1 METHTDARNYPIKH
15 YVRMLLLISFATLI
29 LDIIISCIS
38 ISLVQRQSAQY
49 LRNTA
54 DLYIDRI
61 NNNFAYVNRF
71 MGWTL
76 ANDEDL
82 KVMNGHEPRD
92 TAFIKSHRNL
102 YKRYAE
108 LQKSLGAEYNFFI
121 YLKENQFFANSAP
134 MNLPYP
140 EFEALEKQV
149 IESVEDKV
157 VYEQYYS
164 RWTTIELDGGYY
176 IINIVPYYDS
186 YMISLISAD
195 RLIRPLRDI
204 DLGGEGYITLMNRD
218 GESITGPVPE
228 NTKLLKVVQFG
239 TTVNREFS
247 NATFYV
253 KLVIQFGAFEK
264 IMIAQLLVV
273 LLAVIIACYLSFIIL
288 YFQKKVLIPIKNFS
302 KNLAVLTSGGEPVDF
317 ENSRII
323 ELEKAN
329 RQFIDLV
336 RQLKDMK
343 IEMYERELEKQRI
356 QLHYMKLQIKP
367 HFFLN
372 GLTTIYSM
380 SQMHM
385 HEEIQKMTMS
395 ISNYFRYIF
404 QSDQDFV
411 RIADELEHVRVYLE
425 IQRQRYRNAFRYR
438 IAADEP
444 AADAEI
450 PPLILQTFI
459 ENAMKYAVS
468 LNQEA
473 EIHLEVNQ
481 AFREGEELTV
491 ITIADTG
498 PGFPPAVLEK
508 LGSGQQLDQSEGR
521 HIGIMNAVQRLD
533 YLYDKR
539 ALVRFSNLD
548 AGGACIVITLPTE
561 RGGAAGERIDRG

>member
-1 METHTDARNYPIKH
+1 METKTEVRNYPIKH
-15 YVRMLLLISFATLI
+15 YVRMLLLISFATLM
-29 LDIIISCIS
+29 LDMIISGVS
-38 ISLVQRQSAQY
+38 VALVQRQSAQY

-61 NNNFAYVNRF
+61 NNNFAYLNHF

-82 KVMNGHEPRD
+82 KIMNKYEARD
-92 TAFIKSHRNL
+92 AAFIKSHRNL

-121 YLKENQFFANSAP
+121 YLPKNGFFANSAP
-134 MNLPYP
+134 MNLSYP
-140 EFEALEKQV
+140 EFKTLEKQV

-164 RWTTIELDGGYY
+164 RWTTIELNGSYS

-195 RLIRPLRDI
+195 KLIRPLRDI

-218 GESITGPVPE
+218 GESITGPLPDGS
-228 NTKLLKVVQFG
+228 KLLKVFQFG

-273 LLAVIIACYLSFIIL
+273 LLGVIIACYLSFIML
-288 YFQKKVLIPIKNFS
+288 YFQKKVLTPIKNFS
-302 KNLAVLTSGGEPVDF
+302 KNLTVLTSDGEPVDF
-317 ENSRII
+317 ENSKII
-323 ELEKAN
+323 ELERAN
-329 RQFIDLV
+329 KQYIDLV
-336 RQLKDMK
+336 KQLKDIK

-356 QLHYMKLQIKP
+356 QLQYMKLQIKP

-385 HEEIQKMTMS
+385 YEEIQKMTMS

-404 QSDQDFV
+404 QHDQDFV
-411 RIADELEHVRVYLE
+411 RLADELEHIRVYLE
-425 IQRQRYRNAFRYR
+425 IQRQRYRNAFHYR
-438 IAADEP
+438 IVAAESAADV
-444 AADAEI
+444 DI
-450 PPLILQTFI
+450 PPLIL
-459 ENAMKYAVS
+459 
-468 LNQEA
+468 
-473 EIHLEVNQ
+473 
-481 AFREGEELTV
+481 
-491 ITIADTG
+491 
-498 PGFPPAVLEK
+498 
-508 LGSGQQLDQSEGR
+508 
-521 HIGIMNAVQRLD
+521 
-533 YLYDKR
+533 
-539 ALVRFSNLD
+539 
-548 AGGACIVITLPTE
+548 
-561 RGGAAGERIDRG
+561 